1 MTKTRYSSLWR
12 WICARILALAIGS
25 VIVIATCMWLR
36 YAVQN
41 YWNIGRMPASVR
53 QEFLALSQ
61 NPQANPARFHQIVD
75 TWWGLSYSTPSIASA
90 DWVTVALLVLVMIPF
105 IVVMGLRYAR
115 PLALQFSRLRDA
127 AKDVAEGQFG
137 RQAELIRNAPAEMVS
152 FASDFNAMT
161 GKLARY
167 EKELRTSH
175 VAMAHE
181 LRSPLTAAIGR
192 LQGMLDGVFDA
203 SPEQLAMVMKQLQHL
218 NRLTDE
224 LHLLSLSDA
233 GNLVLENEPFR
244 LDELLKERATWIM
257 PQADA
262 HRFTI
267 RLHHSQACPFKGDT
281 FRMGQVFTIL
291 MENALRYGR
300 DGGYL
305 DVTLHYASG
314 QYCLEFRDDGP
325 GVSSQF
331 LPEMFNRFSR
341 EEQSRARHSGGSG
354 LGLSIARAICQAHGG
369 SISAALPE
377 TGGLAVSLLLP
388 WTSSEMEN
396 SRS

>member
-1 MTKTRYSSLWR
+1 MIKNHHSSLWR

-41 YWNIGRMPASVR
+41 YWIMGRMPAAVR
-53 QEFLALSQ
+53 QEFLTLSQ
-61 NPQANPARFHQIVD
+61 NPQANPARFHNIVD

-105 IVVMGLRYAR
+105 IVVMGLKQAR

-127 AKDVAEGQFG
+127 AKDVANGQFG
-137 RQAELIRNAPAEMVS
+137 RQAELIKDAPAEMVS
-152 FASDFNAMT
+152 FAADFNTMT
-161 GKLARY
+161 RQLSRY
-167 EKELRTSH
+167 EKELRASH

-203 SPEQLAMVMKQLQHL
+203 SPEQLGMVMKQLQHL

-224 LHLLSLSDA
+224 LHLLSLADA
-233 GNLVLENEPFR
+233 GNLVLEDQPFC
-244 LDELLKERATWIM
+244 LDELIEERAAWMM

-262 HRFTI
+262 HNFTI
-267 RLHHSQACPFKGDT
+267 TLRNPRACPFSGDA

-291 MENALRYGR
+291 MENALRYGH
-300 DGGYL
+300 DGGHL
-305 DVTLHYASG
+305 AVTIHYAKG
-314 QYCLEFRDDGP
+314 RYTLEFKDDGP
-325 GVSSQF
+325 GVSPQF
-331 LPEMFNRFSR
+331 LPEMFKRFIR

-354 LGLSIARAICQAHGG
+354 LGLSIAQAICQAHGG
-369 SISAALPE
+369 SISASLAD
-377 TGGLAVSLLLP
+377 TGGLVVRILLP
-388 WTSSEMEN
+388 WRPADEEN
-396 SRS
+396 SHS

>member
-1 MTKTRYSSLWR
+1 MIKNHHSSLWR

-41 YWNIGRMPASVR
+41 YWIMGRMPAAVR
-53 QEFLALSQ
+53 QEFLTLSQ
-61 NPQANPARFHQIVD
+61 NPQANPARFHNIVD

-105 IVVMGLRYAR
+105 IVVMGLKHAR

-127 AKDVAEGQFG
+127 AKDVANGQFG
-137 RQAELIRNAPAEMVS
+137 RQAELIKDAPAEMVS
-152 FASDFNAMT
+152 FATDFNTMT
-161 GKLARY
+161 RQLARY
-167 EKELRTSH
+167 EKELRASH

-203 SPEQLAMVMKQLQHL
+203 SPEQLGMVMKQLQHL

-224 LHLLSLSDA
+224 LHLLSLADA
-233 GNLVLENEPFR
+233 GNLVLEDQPFC
-244 LDELLKERATWIM
+244 LDELIEERAAWMT

-262 HRFTI
+262 HNFTI
-267 RLHHSQACPFKGDT
+267 TLRNPRACPFSGDA

-291 MENALRYGR
+291 MENALRYGH
-300 DGGYL
+300 DGGHL
-305 DVTLHYASG
+305 AVTIHYAKG
-314 QYCLEFRDDGP
+314 RYTLEFKDDGP
-325 GVSSQF
+325 GVSPQF
-331 LPEMFNRFSR
+331 LPEMFKRFSR

-354 LGLSIARAICQAHGG
+354 LGLSIAQAICQAHGG
-369 SISAALPE
+369 SISASLAD
-377 TGGLAVSLLLP
+377 TGGLVVRILLP
-388 WTSSEMEN
+388 WRPADEEN
-396 SRS
+396 SHS